1 MASPPP
7 AAPPSA
13 AAPQAAAPQAAP
25 PPAAPPQ
32 ALPPQAAAAQAGRHG
47 AATPGL
53 RGGLVAEVAA
63 MLPRGRRGLLILVGA
78 LAIVGAGILAGMAL
92 TRGNSGASPP
102 AGSAADFTMTVPSGW
117 RTSRQGAG
125 TDFTSPAGDVSILVT
140 PTAAGKVTAPGQ
152 VRRQLA
158 RAVQQGSFPG
168 YQPIRRRAFTFRGGA
183 GLAWQFSWQP
193 ASGGRTEVR
202 EIAFRLTTPAGD
214 QGYLVRESGPAAS
227 WTATQPVFRQALRT
241 FRVRS

>member
-1 MASPPP
+1 
-7 AAPPSA
+7 
-13 AAPQAAAPQAAP
+13 
-25 PPAAPPQ
+25 
-32 ALPPQAAAAQAGRHG
+32 
-47 AATPGL
+47 
-53 RGGLVAEVAA
+53 

-92 TRGNSGASPP
+92 TRGNSGTTPP
-102 AGSAADFTMTVPSGW
+102 AGATGPQGTAGSQAGSAAGFTMTVPSGW
-117 RTSRQGAG
+117 RTSRQRAG
-125 TDFTSPAGDVSILVT
+125 TDFASPAGDVSILVT
-140 PTAAGKVTAPGQ
+140 PTAAGRVTAPGQ

-158 RAVQQGSFPG
+158 QAVQQGSFPG

-183 GLAWQFSWQP
+183 GLAWQFSWHP

-214 QGYLVRESGPAAS
+214 QGYLVRESAPAAS

>member
-1 MASPPP
+1 
-7 AAPPSA
+7 
-13 AAPQAAAPQAAP
+13 
-25 PPAAPPQ
+25 
-32 ALPPQAAAAQAGRHG
+32 
-47 AATPGL
+47 
-53 RGGLVAEVAA
+53 

-102 AGSAADFTMTVPSGW
+102 ARSAAGFTMTVPSGW

-227 WTATQPVFRQALRT
+227 WTVTQPVFRQALRT